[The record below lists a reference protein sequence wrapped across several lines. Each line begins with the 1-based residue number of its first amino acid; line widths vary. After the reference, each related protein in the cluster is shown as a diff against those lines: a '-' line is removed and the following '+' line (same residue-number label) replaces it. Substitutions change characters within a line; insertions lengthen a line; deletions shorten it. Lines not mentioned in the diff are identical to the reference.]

1 MANGRITLNHNTPVS
16 LTVRDHH
23 TILARLNKHDRELT
37 TLCNLL
43 VIASEALPW
52 VVEARELRAN
62 GYTYG
67 EIAQRLDTTRDTVAA
82 VLCSTEAA

>member
-1 MANGRITLNHNTPVS
+1 MANSRFTLNHNTPVS

-23 TILARLNKHDRELT
+23 TILARLSKHDREIT

-43 VIASEALPW
+43 VIASESLPW
-52 VVEARELRAN
+52 IFEVQQLRGS

-67 EIAQRLDTTRDTVAA
+67 DIARRLDITRDTVAT
-82 VLCSTEAA
+82 VLCSSEVA